1 MLPLLFHRK
10 IVLDSSVRLPPAS
23 GTLRVLLPLRVLLL
37 LVAVCAQP
45 RLGRCVQIL
54 FNTQLDYDP
63 PVVET
68 PMRISFNFR
77 LDGMLSR
84 CTSRT
89 KTSASKFTN
98 VLDTVQ

>member
-1 MLPLLFHRK
+1 
-10 IVLDSSVRLPPAS
+10 
-23 GTLRVLLPLRVLLL
+23 VLLL

-63 PVVET
+63 PIVET

-77 LDGMLSR
+77 LDGTLSR

-89 KTSASKFTN
+89 KTSASN
-98 VLDTVQ
+98 VNKRPLYSTVTLYSKYVRECFVYWYSIQ